1 MARPRKLLATNRKNF
16 TKEEIAAR
24 EAEEEILNKFTQID
38 IDEVPSFLDIRA
50 RDEWFRI
57 VPLLK
62 ELPISELDRTQIA
75 QYCHF
80 VSLYEQCAKEVEYY
94 GLIVDDRPNPAYKMM
109 IDAAKE
115 IKTISNSMGLTIN
128 SRMKLV
134 APVAAGE
141 EEKEKDQFA
150 RFEDD

>member
-1 MARPRKLLATNRKNF
+1 MARPRKLVGVNKKNF
-16 TKEEIAAR
+16 TKEELEMR
-24 EAEEEILNKFTQID
+24 KAEEEILNSFTEID
-38 IDEVPSFLDIRA
+38 IEKVPAFLDLRA

-57 VPLLK
+57 VPLLE

-80 VSLYEQCAKEVEYY
+80 VSLYEQCARDIEERT
-94 GLIVDDRPNPAYKMM
+94 LIVDDRANPSYKMM

-115 IKTISNSMGLTIN
+115 IKTISNVMGLNIN

-134 APVAAGE
+134 APVAEAE
-141 EEKEKDQFA
+141 NEADPFMDMMKT
-150 RFEDD
+150 